1 MSGGEE
7 DSFMSEVVTQL
18 RIPSETNDWGTG
30 VKVAVVEGAGDDGG
44 PLVRWGPGRP
54 QACLV
59 RSIWMANPPEWS
71 ACRGLRVVLG
81 FEDGDEAKPILL
93 GLLDSPPEIEERPAE
108 PLTEAEEPAEAPKP
122 KVLRIESEQELILE
136 CGQAKIALRA
146 DGRVVILGGY
156 LLSRSK
162 GVNKI
167 KGGSVQ
173 IN

>member
-1 MSGGEE
+1 
-7 DSFMSEVVTQL
+7 MSEVVTKL
-18 RIPSETNDWGTG
+18 RFPDDKAGAVSGI
-30 VKVAVVEGAGDDGG
+30 VVAVCEGQNDEGWL
-44 PLVRWGPGRP
+44 LVRWGPEPGAARV
-54 QACLV
+54 ARV
-59 RSIWMANPPEWS
+59 IWMERAPDWS
-71 ACRGLRVVLG
+71 LCRGLRVVLG
-81 FEDGDEAKPILL
+81 FEDGNPTKPIVL
-93 GLLDSPPEIEERPAE
+93 GLLDRPPEAVEDSDDAQSAAE
-108 PLTEAEEPAEAPKP
+108 DKP

-136 CGQAKIALRA
+136 CGKAKISLRA

>member
-1 MSGGEE
+1 MA
-7 DSFMSEVVTQL
+7 DTAAKQRRPQAEV
-18 RIPSETNDWGTG
+18 TG
-30 VKVAVVEGAGDDGG
+30 VPGVVIGTVEGATQDGR
-44 PLVRWGPGRP
+44 PLVQWAAGGGMSVVA
-54 QACLV
+54 QAV
-59 RSIWMANPPEWS
+59 WMEVTPDWS
-71 ACRGLRVVLG
+71 GCKGLRAVIG
-81 FEDGDEAKPILL
+81 FESGDETKPLLL
-93 GLLDSPPEIEERPAE
+93 GLLDSPRPAATISKVTNGQSGE
-108 PLTEAEEPAEAPKP
+108 VHSLRP

-136 CGQAKIALRA
+136 CGEAKIALRA

>member
-1 MSGGEE
+1 MREVITKLRFPDDTADAVSGI
-7 DSFMSEVVTQL
+7 V
-18 RIPSETNDWGTG
+18 
-30 VKVAVVEGAGDDGG
+30 VAVFEGLNDDGRL
-44 PLVRWGPGRP
+44 LVRWGPGQGAIRL
-54 QACLV
+54 A
-59 RSIWMANPPEWS
+59 RTIWMENAPDWS
-71 ACRGLRVVLG
+71 LCKGLRVVLG
-81 FEDGDEAKPILL
+81 FEEGNQAEPIVL
-93 GLLDSPPEIEERPAE
+93 GLLDQPPETVQDPDKGRSA
-108 PLTEAEEPAEAPKP
+108 TEDKP

-136 CGQAKIALRA
+136 CGKAKIALRA